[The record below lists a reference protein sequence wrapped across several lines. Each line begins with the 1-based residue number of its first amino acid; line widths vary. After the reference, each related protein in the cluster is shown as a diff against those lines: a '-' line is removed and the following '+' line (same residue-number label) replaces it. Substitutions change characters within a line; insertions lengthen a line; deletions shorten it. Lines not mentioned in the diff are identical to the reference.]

1 MLRALL
7 LLACALAGAHAFVK
21 PSARLVRMRRFSSV
35 DRPTPSL
42 VISRVLSPADA
53 VAEFKMITEDEATVR
68 KLGGVV
74 IGVATAVAF
83 ATTGLAYGTL
93 SGGIFGAISTYRT
106 GAEYQ

>member
-1 MLRALL
+1 MLRSLL
-7 LLACALAGAHAFVK
+7 LLAFSLAGANAFVK
-21 PSARLVRMRRFSSV
+21 PSARLVVMRRSSSA
-35 DRPTPSL
+35 DQPTPSL
-42 VISRVLSPADA
+42 MIARALSPADA

-68 KLGGVV
+68 KVGGVF

-83 ATTGLAYGTL
+83 ATTALAYGAL